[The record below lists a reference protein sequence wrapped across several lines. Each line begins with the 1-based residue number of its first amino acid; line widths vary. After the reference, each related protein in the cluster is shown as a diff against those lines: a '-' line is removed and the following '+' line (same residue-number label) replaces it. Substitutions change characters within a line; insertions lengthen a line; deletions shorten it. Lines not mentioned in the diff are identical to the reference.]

1 MKKGSKKWT
10 TTVDGKKVTNFEA
23 KWGIH
28 VKDLAEQEMVT
39 PEALHMR
46 VKLYGSPFQR
56 KPKPT
61 VTELMYGKTKYEIAD
76 EENIHPGSLIVRLY
90 EQGDAYYR
98 SNHQYTIGND
108 YGGREWKSDKKAQ
121 KPQGWLHENH
131 MWHKMWRIIL
141 IKYVLDGM
149 TVEQAIDKMLSQEA
163 PVYEKP

>member
-10 TTVDGKKVTNFEA
+10 TTVDGKKITNFEA

-28 VKDLAEQEMVT
+28 ILELAEREMVT

-61 VTELMYGKTKYEIAD
+61 VCEVMYGKTQYEIAD

-90 EQGDAYYR
+90 DQGDAYYR
-98 SNHQYTIGND
+98 SNYQKTIGYD

-121 KPQGWLHENH
+121 KPQGWLSEEHPCYTT
-131 MWHKMWRIIL
+131 WRVNVIRHIL
-141 IKYVLDGM
+141 AGNDLE
-149 TVEQAIDKMLSQEA
+149 TAIEKMLTLG
-163 PVYEKP
+163 EKTNDN

>member
-1 MKKGSKKWT
+1 MKKNSKKWT

-46 VKLYGSPFQR
+46 IKLYGSPFQR

-121 KPQGWLHENH
+121 KPQGWLDQRHPAYT
-131 MWHKMWRIIL
+131 KWRVEVVR
-141 IKYVLDGM
+141 YVLDGD
-149 TVEQAIDKMLSQEA
+149 TVDVAIQKMLG
-163 PVYEKP
+163 EKTNDN